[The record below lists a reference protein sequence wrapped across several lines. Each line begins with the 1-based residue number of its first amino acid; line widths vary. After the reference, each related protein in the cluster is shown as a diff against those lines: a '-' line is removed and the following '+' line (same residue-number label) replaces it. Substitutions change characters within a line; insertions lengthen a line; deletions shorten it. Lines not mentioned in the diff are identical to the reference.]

1 MAPITFPALE
11 AYAPVLVMAVI
22 SCATMVPSFF
32 TPVFTVMT
40 LACRTRVD
48 TMHSRRVAVNFTGLR
63 HSIASTAGISST
75 EDSIFPPNAPP
86 MVGLTTRTLLSGRPN
101 IRLNTIRSPKVF

>member
-1 MAPITFPALE
+1 
-11 AYAPVLVMAVI
+11 
-22 SCATMVPSFF
+22 
-32 TPVFTVMT
+32 
-40 LACRTRVD
+40 
-48 TMHSRRVAVNFTGLR
+48 MHSRRVAVNFTGLR
-63 HSIASTAGISST
+63 HSIASAAGISST

>member
-1 MAPITFPALE
+1 MQ
-11 AYAPVLVMAVI
+11 AVSI
-22 SCATMVPSFF
+22 GGG
-32 TPVFTVMT
+32 
-40 LACRTRVD
+40 RIRVD
-48 TMHSRRVAVNFTGLR
+48 KLDGVAVNFTGLR
-63 HSIASTAGISST
+63 HSIASAAGISST